1 MSVSLDDYQI
11 LGARA
16 KACVLK
22 TLVTVI
28 RDKAPIYNHGMT
40 AKEVRQ
46 FFPRVNGFSLT
57 TYGNRLRD
65 LVNEEDP
72 RAGRHDV
79 HGERHFFPLCLDE
92 EGLIDHTK
100 CNCKKL

>member
-40 AKEVRQ
+40 AKEV
-46 FFPRVNGFSLT
+46 
-57 TYGNRLRD
+57 
-65 LVNEEDP
+65 
-72 RAGRHDV
+72 
-79 HGERHFFPLCLDE
+79 DE
-92 EGLIDHTK
+92 LEGTVKITQQ
-100 CNCKKL
+100 